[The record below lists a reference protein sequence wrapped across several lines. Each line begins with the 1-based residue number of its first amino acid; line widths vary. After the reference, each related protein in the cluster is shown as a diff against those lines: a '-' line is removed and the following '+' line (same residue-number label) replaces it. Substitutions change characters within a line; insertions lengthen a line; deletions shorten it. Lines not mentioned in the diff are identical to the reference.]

1 MDIDKVLRKQ
11 KKSYK
16 RFMLSMGFIFLLLP
30 IVMYISERFNIF
42 FIIYLL
48 LIEGLILLSM
58 VIRYNEEHLN
68 FYLDGNK
75 LTIVTSSAKIRY
87 NILTD
92 KVTIVHSITEEKYFN
107 IMIVT
112 KSKFRNKR
120 LQQVNFKVLEK
131 YPEINKVYNRVK
143 MPEEG
148 PYFYFII
155 KKGGIKKYLLL
166 NLLFKYCVG
175 ATFTDEAVERIKE
188 SIKQKETRS

>member
-42 FIIYLL
+42 FIIYLM
-48 LIEGLILLSM
+48 LIEALILFSM
-58 VIRYNEEHLN
+58 LIRYNEEHLN
-68 FYLDGNK
+68 YYLEGNK
-75 LTIVTSSAKIRY
+75 LTIVTSGAKIRY

-92 KVTIVHSITEEKYFN
+92 KVTIVHAIAEEKYFN

-120 LQQVNFKVLEK
+120 LQHVDFKVLEK
-131 YPEINKVYNRVK
+131 YSELDRVYNRIK
-143 MPEEG
+143 MPDEG

-166 NLLFKYCVG
+166 NLLYKYCVG
-175 ATFTDEAVERIKE
+175 ATFTEAAVEKIKE
-188 SIKQKETRS
+188 SIKHKEVRN